1 MVEWFFEQSG
11 FELPD
16 DLSDAEYKEK
26 LDSVEPLNELIKK
39 YQPEFSEKDSY
50 FLKEFLLWALVEY
63 KKLSKHRFAT
73 GVQFKDLYGS
83 YISDL

>member
-1 MVEWFFEQSG
+1 
-11 FELPD
+11 
-16 DLSDAEYKEK
+16 
-26 LDSVEPLNELIKK
+26 
-39 YQPEFSEKDSY
+39 
-50 FLKEFLLWALVEY
+50 LVEY